1 MFWVPIQGCKTFA
14 DGYKVTGSKNSEPAD
29 GQALALKT
37 LYAFK
42 QQMTKGGSVHKNV
55 AKTNNSKEKS

>member
-1 MFWVPIQGCKTFA
+1 MAIKLKGV
-14 DGYKVTGSKNSEPAD
+14 KNSEPAD

-42 QQMTKGGSVHKNV
+42 QQMTKGGSMSTK
-55 AKTNNSKEKS
+55 KT